1 MSALPAANNSK
12 TSQGQERWNASF
24 MPNYGTPNLMLDHG
38 KGATVWDA
46 DGKKYIDFLAGIA
59 VNILGHAHPA
69 LIEAVTKQMSTL
81 GHTSNF
87 AMHEPGLAL
96 AERLLELTGR
106 PGKVFLCNSGAEAND
121 AAIKLSRLINRTHI
135 VSLHGSFHGRTVG
148 SLSLTGQPK
157 KFAPFAPLLPDVSFI
172 APNDISELNSEITN
186 NTAALWLEPILG
198 EGGVL
203 PLSSEYLN
211 AARKITSE
219 KKAMLVI
226 DEVQTGIART
236 GSWFAYQNNGID
248 PDVLLLAKGLGG
260 GFPIGAMIAFG
271 EYQDLLTQG
280 LHGTTYGGNAVACA
294 AALAVLDTVE
304 CEGLIPRAKH
314 IEAEFISHIST
325 APGVDHIRGAGAMLG
340 VVLKQ
345 ENSTAIEAR
354 ARELGLIINAP
365 SPNVLRIVPP
375 LVVTDEEL
383 RDGIK
388 LLTQALA
395 DCENP

>member
-1 MSALPAANNSK
+1 MTK
-12 TSQGQERWNASF
+12 TSQGQNRWDASF

-38 KGATVWDA
+38 KGATVWDV

-69 LIEAVTKQMSTL
+69 LTEAVTKQMSTL

-87 AMHEPGLAL
+87 AMHEPGLVL

-106 PGKVFLCNSGAEAND
+106 RGKVFLCNSGTEANE
-121 AAIKLSRLINRTHI
+121 AAIKLSRLIDRTHL
-135 VSLHGSFHGRTVG
+135 VSLHGSFHGRTAG
-148 SLSLTGQPK
+148 ALALTGQPK
-157 KFAPFAPLLPDVSFI
+157 KYKPFLPLLPDVSFI
-172 APNDISELNSEITN
+172 APNDISELTAEITDI
-186 NTAALWLEPILG
+186 TAALWLEPILG

-203 PLSSEYLN
+203 PLTSEYLI
-211 AARKITSE
+211 AARKVTAE
-219 KKAMLVI
+219 HNAMLVI

-236 GSWFAYQNNGID
+236 GSWFAYQNTGID

-271 EYQDLLTQG
+271 DYQDLMTKG

-304 CEGLIPRAKH
+304 REGLMPRAKH
-314 IEAEFISHIST
+314 IEAEFNSHISV
-325 APGVDHIRGAGAMLG
+325 APGVDQVRGAGAMIG
-340 VVLKQ
+340 VVLKH
-345 ENSTAIEAR
+345 ENAAEVETR

-375 LVVTDEEL
+375 LVITDAEL
-383 RDGIK
+383 HEGLQI
-388 LLTQALA
+388 LTQALGE
-395 DCENP
+395 CENL

>member
-1 MSALPAANNSK
+1 MTK
-12 TSQGQERWNASF
+12 TSQGQNRWDASF

-38 KGATVWDA
+38 KGATVWDV

-69 LIEAVTKQMSTL
+69 LTEAVTKQMSTL

-87 AMHEPGLAL
+87 AMHEPGLVL

-106 PGKVFLCNSGAEAND
+106 RGKVFLCNSGTEANE
-121 AAIKLSRLINRTHI
+121 AAIKLSRLIDRTHL

-148 SLSLTGQPK
+148 ALALTGQPK
-157 KFAPFAPLLPDVSFI
+157 KYKPFLPLLPDVSFI
-172 APNDISELNSEITN
+172 APNDVSELTAEITDK
-186 NTAALWLEPILG
+186 TAALWLEPILG

-203 PLSSEYLN
+203 PLTSEYLI
-211 AARKITSE
+211 AARKVTAE
-219 KKAMLVI
+219 HNAMLVI

-236 GSWFAYQNNGID
+236 GSWFAYQNTGID

-271 EYQDLLTQG
+271 DYQDLMTKG

-304 CEGLIPRAKH
+304 REGLMPRAKH
-314 IEAEFISHIST
+314 IEAELNSHISV
-325 APGVDHIRGAGAMLG
+325 APGVDQVRGAGAMIG
-340 VVLKQ
+340 VVLKH
-345 ENSTAIEAR
+345 ENAAEVETR

-375 LVVTDEEL
+375 LVITDAEL
-383 RDGIK
+383 HEGLQ
-388 LLTQALA
+388 LLTQALGE
-395 DCENP
+395 CENL

>member
-1 MSALPAANNSK
+1 MTK
-12 TSQGQERWNASF
+12 TSQGQNRWDASF

-38 KGATVWDA
+38 KGATVWDV

-69 LIEAVTKQMSTL
+69 LTEAVTKQMSTL

-87 AMHEPGLAL
+87 AMHEPGLVL

-106 PGKVFLCNSGAEAND
+106 RGKVFLCNSGTEANE
-121 AAIKLSRLINRTHI
+121 AAIKLSRLIERTHL
-135 VSLHGSFHGRTVG
+135 VSLHGSFHGRTAG
-148 SLSLTGQPK
+148 ALALTGQPK
-157 KFAPFAPLLPDVSFI
+157 KYKPFLPLLPDVSFI
-172 APNDISELNSEITN
+172 APNDVSELTAEITDK
-186 NTAALWLEPILG
+186 TAALWLEPILG

-203 PLSSEYLN
+203 PLTSEYLI
-211 AARKITSE
+211 AARKVTTE
-219 KKAMLVI
+219 HNAMLVV

-236 GSWFAYQNNGID
+236 GSWFAYQNTGID

-271 EYQDLLTQG
+271 DYQDLMTKG

-304 CEGLIPRAKH
+304 REGLMPRAKH
-314 IEAEFISHIST
+314 IEAEFNSHIST
-325 APGVDHIRGAGAMLG
+325 APGVDQVRGAGAMIG
-340 VVLKQ
+340 VVLKH
-345 ENSTAIEAR
+345 ENAAEVETR

-375 LVVTDEEL
+375 LVITDAEL
-383 RDGIK
+383 HEGLQ
-388 LLTQALA
+388 LLIQALGE
-395 DCENP
+395 CENL

>member
-1 MSALPAANNSK
+1 MTK
-12 TSQGQERWNASF
+12 TSQGQNRWDASF

-69 LIEAVTKQMSTL
+69 LTEAVTKQMSTL

-87 AMHEPGLAL
+87 AMHEPGLVL

-106 PGKVFLCNSGAEAND
+106 RGKVFLCNSGTEANE
-121 AAIKLSRLINRTHI
+121 AAIKLSRLINRTHL

-148 SLSLTGQPK
+148 ALALTGQPK
-157 KFAPFAPLLPDVSFI
+157 KYKPFLPLLPDVSFI
-172 APNDISELNSEITN
+172 APNDISELTAEITDK
-186 NTAALWLEPILG
+186 TAALWLEPILG

-203 PLSSEYLN
+203 PLTSEYLT
-211 AARKITSE
+211 AARKVTAE
-219 KKAMLVI
+219 HNAMLVI

-236 GSWFAYQNNGID
+236 GSWFAYQNTGID

-271 EYQDLLTQG
+271 DYQDLMTKG

-294 AALAVLDTVE
+294 AAIAVLDTVE
-304 CEGLIPRAKH
+304 REGLMPRAKH
-314 IEAEFISHIST
+314 IESEFNSHISA
-325 APGVDHIRGAGAMLG
+325 APGVDQVRGAGAMLG
-340 VVLKQ
+340 VVLKH
-345 ENSTAIEAR
+345 ENAAQVETR

-375 LVVTDEEL
+375 LVITDAEL
-383 RDGIK
+383 HEGLQ
-388 LLTQALA
+388 LLTQALGE
-395 DCENP
+395 CENL

>member
-1 MSALPAANNSK
+1 MTK
-12 TSQGQERWNASF
+12 TSQGQNRWDASF

-38 KGATVWDA
+38 KAATVWDV

-69 LIEAVTKQMSTL
+69 LTEAVTKQMSTL

-87 AMHEPGLAL
+87 AMHEPGFVL

-106 PGKVFLCNSGAEAND
+106 RGKVFLCNSGTEANE
-121 AAIKLSRLINRTHI
+121 AAIKLSRLIDRTHL
-135 VSLHGSFHGRTVG
+135 VSLHGSFHGRTAG
-148 SLSLTGQPK
+148 ALALTGQPK
-157 KFAPFAPLLPDVSFI
+157 KYKPFLPLLPDVSFI
-172 APNDISELNSEITN
+172 APNDVSELTAEITDK
-186 NTAALWLEPILG
+186 TAALWLEPILG

-203 PLSSEYLN
+203 PLTSEYLI
-211 AARKITSE
+211 AARKVTAE
-219 KKAMLVI
+219 HNAMLVI

-236 GSWFAYQNNGID
+236 GSWFAYQNTGID

-271 EYQDLLTQG
+271 DYQDLMTKG

-304 CEGLIPRAKH
+304 REGLMPRAKH
-314 IEAEFISHIST
+314 IEAEFNSHIST
-325 APGVDHIRGAGAMLG
+325 APGVDQVRGAGAMIG
-340 VVLKQ
+340 VVLKH
-345 ENSTAIEAR
+345 ENAAEVETR

-375 LVVTDEEL
+375 LVITDAEL
-383 RDGIK
+383 HEGLQ
-388 LLTQALA
+388 LLTQALGE
-395 DCENP
+395 CENL

>member
-1 MSALPAANNSK
+1 MTI
-12 TSQGQERWNASF
+12 TSQGQERWDAAF

-38 KGATVWDA
+38 KGATLWDV

-87 AMHEPGLAL
+87 AIHEPGLAL

-106 PGKVFLCNSGAEAND
+106 PGKVFLCNSGAEANE
-121 AAIKLSRLINRTHI
+121 AAIKLSRLIDRTHL

-148 SLSLTGQPK
+148 ALALTGQPK
-157 KFAPFAPLLPDVSFI
+157 KYLPFAPLLPDVSFI
-172 APNDISELNSEITN
+172 TPNDVSELTTEITDK
-186 NTAALWLEPILG
+186 TAALWLEPILG

-203 PLSSEYLN
+203 PLTSEYLN
-211 AARKITSE
+211 AARKVTTE
-219 KKAMLVI
+219 HQTMLVI

-236 GSWFAYQNNGID
+236 GSWFAYQNSGID

-271 EYQDLLTQG
+271 EYQDLLAKG

-304 CEGLIPRAKH
+304 REGLMPRAKH
-314 IEAEFISHIST
+314 IETEFISHISE
-325 APGVDHIRGAGAMLG
+325 APGVDHVRGAGAMLG
-340 VVLKQ
+340 VVLKH
-345 ENSTAIEAR
+345 ENATAVETR

-365 SPNVLRIVPP
+365 GSNVLRIVPP
-375 LVVTDEEL
+375 LVITDAEL
-383 RDGIK
+383 HEGLQ
-388 LLTQALA
+388 LLTQALGE
-395 DCENP
+395 CENL